1 MGGNEGRRILV
12 VEDEPIVAISLQD
25 MLEELG
31 YSVVGPAFRL
41 AAALALAESEAFDV
55 AILDV
60 NMGDGE
66 SYPVAAL
73 LRARGVPYVFATGY
87 GREGLEPGHDQIPVL
102 RKPYHESQLAAA
114 LEALLG

>member
-31 YSVVGPAFRL
+31 YSVVGPAFGL
-41 AAALALAESEAFDV
+41 AAGLALAETERVDA

-66 SYPVAAL
+66 SYPIAAL

-87 GREGLEPGHDQIPVL
+87 GREGIEPGHDHAPLLQ
-102 RKPYHESQLAAA
+102 KPYHESQVAAA